1 MTTQNGKR
9 ALSILLTLIL
19 ILSLFPVS
27 VLAADTAWAKD
38 LDGHWAAPDM
48 ETLHTYGIMNG
59 DGKGYFMPDREI
71 TRAEF
76 VTLINS
82 AFSYDALSV
91 PELTG
96 YTDIPAGIWY
106 ADHMK
111 TAIALGFITG
121 YGGGIAAPQ
130 DIITR
135 EQAAVLL
142 VRLFNAIHM
151 YLDIN
156 LPTMLDL
163 PHLPSVFT
171 DYEQISS
178 WAFNGVASA
187 YALGIMRGIGNNHFS
202 PRGDFTIQQSIV
214 AILRVFDMLTA
225 HKPTNGTPNAP
236 TITAGITMNISSY
249 TASGLSFQFE
259 NLTELELLY
268 GEAFALYT
276 LVNGVW
282 EPIVPIT
289 DDYWEIPDVAYIVAP
304 NSSTEERAVS
314 WTWMFGELPSG
325 YYRFQKEILFYHHSG
340 DVDRVVLESDFTL
353 Q

>member
-1 MTTQNGKR
+1 MKKLLCFGLIIALLCSSAGQWVAASPLTINTTTTPLQQSGGHIIMDSWATEYVER
-9 ALSILLTLIL
+9 AT
-19 ILSLFPVS
+19 SLGLVPPTFDN
-27 VLAADTAWAKD
+27 LA
-38 LDGHWAAPDM
+38 LP
-48 ETLHTYGIMNG
+48 
-59 DGKGYFMPDREI
+59 I

-76 VTLINS
+76 
-82 AFSYDALSV
+82 
-91 PELTG
+91 
-96 YTDIPAGIWY
+96 TDLAVRLY
-106 ADHMK
+106 ENMTDSE
-111 TAIALGFITG
+111 ITG
-121 YGGGIAAPQ
+121 QMAFNDTSDLNVQKMGYLGVVTGVGGGYFNPYGE
-130 DIITR
+130 ITR

-163 PHLPSVFT
+163 PHLPSVFI
-171 DYEQISS
+171 DYEQISP